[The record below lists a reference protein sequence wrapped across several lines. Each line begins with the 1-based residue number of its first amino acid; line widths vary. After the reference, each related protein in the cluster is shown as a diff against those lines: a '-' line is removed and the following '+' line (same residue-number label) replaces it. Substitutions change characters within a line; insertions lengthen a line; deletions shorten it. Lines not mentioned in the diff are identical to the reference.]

1 MTVSTEACGSRSVYD
16 GPEQD
21 EYSSFLIDEP
31 QETYQT
37 LKLVVSAV
45 QVLEHCHTQYRRDKL
60 NKTKIGS
67 QYVNKVNKFYKVLLK
82 QYVHTV
88 NKFYKV

>member
-1 MTVSTEACGSRSVYD
+1 MNWGNKVYTTLSTEACGSRSVYD

-45 QVLEHCHTQYRRDKL
+45 QTLEQRHTQYRRDQFK
-60 NKTKIGS
+60 KTKIGS
-67 QYVNKVNKFYKVLLK
+67 QCVNTLSHFDNV
-82 QYVHTV
+82 
-88 NKFYKV
+88 

>member
-1 MTVSTEACGSRSVYD
+1 VYD

-45 QVLEHCHTQYRRDKL
+45 QTLEQRHTQYRRDQFK
-60 NKTKIGS
+60 KTKIGS
-67 QYVNKVNKFYKVLLK
+67 QCVNTLSHFDNV
-82 QYVHTV
+82 
-88 NKFYKV
+88 